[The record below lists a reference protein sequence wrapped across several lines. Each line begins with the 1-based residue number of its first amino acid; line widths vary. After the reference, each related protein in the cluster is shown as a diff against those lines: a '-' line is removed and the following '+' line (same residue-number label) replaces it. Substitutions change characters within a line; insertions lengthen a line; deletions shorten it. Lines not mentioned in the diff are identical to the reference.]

1 MLKLL
6 IVDDDPELLYSLER
20 ALRSDSLEVVTA
32 LSAGEGI
39 QQVHATHPAAVIMDV
54 RLPDMSGLDAF
65 VRIREIDSR
74 LPVIVIT
81 ANATTETAIEAM
93 KRGAFDYL
101 IKPVKLDHLLEVV
114 ERAVE
119 LGRLTHVPAVFD
131 ETESADATVDRIVG
145 QSPAM
150 QEVYKAIGR
159 VAPQDITV
167 LLLGESGTG
176 KELVARAIY
185 QHSRRS
191 QGPFLAINCAAIP
204 ETLLESELFGH
215 ERGAFTGADR
225 RRIGKFEQTNRG
237 TIFLDE
243 IGDMTPATQAKVLRV
258 LQEQRFERLGAAE
271 TIQTDVRIIAATNQ
285 NLDELV
291 AAGRFRRDLFYRLRV
306 FTIELP
312 PLRDRRVD
320 LGLLVDY
327 FIRVFGRELNKP
339 AHSAAADVIELFAS
353 HAWPGNV
360 RELQSAIKHA
370 LVQATGDVLTIACL
384 PAYLRDGPATAPAS
398 LTDDQRAS
406 FDRAIAQLVRGLLE
420 SGQPD
425 IYQQLCSAVDR
436 VAIEE
441 AIRHAHGHMGNASEL
456 LGISRNTLRAK
467 LRALGL
473 AVEKQILADS
483 ARDLQQSDTGQ
494 SSG

>member
-20 ALRSDSLEVVTA
+20 SLRTDSLDVVTA

-39 QQVHATHPAAVIMDV
+39 ELARTSQPAAVIMDV

-65 VRIREIDSR
+65 QKIRELDPR
-74 LPVIVIT
+74 LPVIIIT

-101 IKPVKLDHLLEVV
+101 IKPVDLDHLLEVV

-119 LGRLTHVPAVFD
+119 LSQLARVPALFD
-131 ETESADATVDRIVG
+131 EAESNDAAVDRIVG
-145 QSPAM
+145 RSPMM

-159 VAPQDITV
+159 VAPQDIMV

-191 QGPFLAINCAAIP
+191 QGPFLPINCAAIP
-204 ETLLESELFGH
+204 ETLLESEIFGH

-225 RRIGKFEQTNRG
+225 RRIGKFEQANHG

-243 IGDMTPATQAKVLRV
+243 IGDMTPTTQAKVLRL
-258 LQEQRFERLGAAE
+258 LQEQKFERLGGEE
-271 TIQTDVRIIAATNQ
+271 TIETDVRIIAATNQ
-285 NLDELV
+285 ILEELV
-291 AAGRFRRDLFYRLRV
+291 AAGRFRQDLFYRLRV
-306 FTIELP
+306 FAIELP
-312 PLRDRRVD
+312 PLRQRLDD
-320 LGLLVDY
+320 LPLLVDH
-327 FIRVFGRELNKP
+327 FIKVFGRELGKP
-339 AHSAAADVIELFAS
+339 VRSASTETQQLLAA

-360 RELQSAIKHA
+360 RELQSAIKFALLHA
-370 LVQATGDVLTIACL
+370 GGDVLTPDCL
-384 PAYLRDGPATAPAS
+384 PAYLRGGAAVGKDTRIHAESDS
-398 LTDDQRAS
+398 LEQAVAR
-406 FDRAIAQLVRGLLE
+406 FVRELLHG
-420 SGQPD
+420 SQPE
-425 IYQQLCSAVDR
+425 IYQQVCSAVNR
-436 VAIEE
+436 VVLDE
-441 AIRHAHGHMGNASEL
+441 AIRHVHGQLGKASEL

-473 AVEKQILADS
+473 AVEKQLLADS
-483 ARDLQQSDTGQ
+483 APDAEKSDEV
-494 SSG
+494 